1 MLCPSPKRRFRPTT
15 DVSRCNSAP
24 EQLKCFLLLLKSIF
38 TLLLA
43 DLVSG
48 ALNIHFAAN
57 DYFEFGV
64 VQFALCLMRSIPQ
77 DGGAR
82 LSRTVPVLSTRM
94 SSETRHSF
102 YSICISL
109 RADHPFA
116 GSAKLAQLSRRH
128 CDPRYRRHP
137 NQTFGDGRHRAAR
150 FSECL
155 LWVKLRTLAAG
166 RASPFYPRK
175 LTSPD

>member
-15 DVSRCNSAP
+15 DVSRCNSAL

-102 YSICISL
+102 YSICISCGRTIRSL
-109 RADHPFA
+109 VRPNWRNSLAATVTRVTDGTQSRHLVMAVTGPR
-116 GSAKLAQLSRRH
+116 GSANVSCGSIA
-128 CDPRYRRHP
+128 PI
-137 NQTFGDGRHRAAR
+137 
-150 FSECL
+150 
-155 LWVKLRTLAAG
+155 
-166 RASPFYPRK
+166 
-175 LTSPD
+175 